1 MSSRGLS
8 ETNKLKHN
16 LEEQLD
22 RLVSQLSD
30 LEECESDMDED
41 EFAEAK
47 AETVD
52 QLREFNATLSKIMS
66 GNMTLVDELGNM
78 QLAIQAAISNAF
90 KTPEVIRMFAKKQP
104 GQLRERL
111 SELERDAKIG
121 KLSQDALNQ
130 QKIEIL
136 FVLKK
141 LGEDLNPSEA
151 HFLQLHSTAT
161 MKEFEQISGDSGTS
175 EKVLETAASQ
185 LKSM

>member
-8 ETNKLKHN
+8 ETNKLQHN

-22 RLVSQLSD
+22 RLVAQLTD
-30 LEECESDMDED
+30 LEECKDELD
-41 EFAEAK
+41 EGEYEETK
-47 AETVD
+47 AETME
-52 QLREFNATLSKIMS
+52 QLREFNLTLSKIMS

-90 KTPEVIRMFAKKQP
+90 KTPEVIRMFVKKQP
-104 GQLRERL
+104 GQLRQKL

-121 KLSQDALNQ
+121 KLSQDVLNQ

-136 FVLKK
+136 FALKK

-151 HFLQLHSTAT
+151 HFLQSHATVT
-161 MKEFEQISGDSGTS
+161 MKEFEQITGDSSTS
-175 EKVLETAASQ
+175 EKVLEAAASQ
-185 LKSM
+185 LKFM